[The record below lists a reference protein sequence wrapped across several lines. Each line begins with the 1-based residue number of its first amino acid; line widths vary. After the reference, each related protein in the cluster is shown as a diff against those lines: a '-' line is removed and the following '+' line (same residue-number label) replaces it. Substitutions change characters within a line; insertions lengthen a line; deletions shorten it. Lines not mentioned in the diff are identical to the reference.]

1 MNHDVLIIGAGPV
14 GLCLAKALADQ
25 SLKVALV
32 ERQPE
37 QALAEPAF
45 DGREIALTHA
55 SMRLMHQLDLW
66 RHIPE
71 EGIAPLRNAQVMNGA
86 SPHHMRIDGEL
97 AGQEQLGCLVPNHLI
112 RRAAWLAVRDTP
124 GIIVHAEAKV
134 SAVHADAQQ
143 AWAELQDGSRLQA
156 GLLVAA
162 DSRFSETR
170 RALGIDA
177 DMHDFGKSMLVCRMR
192 HSVEHKHTAWE
203 WFDHGQTLALLP
215 LQEYQSSVVVTVTG
229 EQAQRLVQMEEA
241 EFGREMER
249 RFDNRLGS
257 MQLESTRHAYPL
269 VGVYSRRF
277 VGPRFALAG
286 DAAVGM
292 HPVTA
297 HGFNFGLAGVERLAS
312 AMRQGKRRGLEPAD
326 PRVLSRYQRNHRLGT
341 KPLYLTTRAIVG
353 LYTDDRKPAR
363 VLREAA
369 LRAGSRLSP
378 FRRAV
383 AASLANEGPQNLSP
397 LQHLR
402 SRLAALRP

>member
-1 MNHDVLIIGAGPV
+1 MTYDVLIIGAGPV

-37 QALAEPAF
+37 QTLAEPAF
-45 DGREIALTHA
+45 DGREIALTHG
-55 SMRLMHQLDLW
+55 SMRLMRQLGLW

-86 SPHHMRIDGEL
+86 SPHHMRIDGAL
-97 AGQEQLGCLVPNHLI
+97 VGQEQLGCLVPNHLI
-112 RRAAWLAVRDTP
+112 RRAAWLAVQDTP
-124 GIIVHAEAKV
+124 GITLFAEARV

-143 AWAELQDGSRLQA
+143 AWAQLQDGTRLQA

-170 RALGIDA
+170 RALGIQA
-177 DMHDFGKSMLVCRMR
+177 GMHDFGKSMLVCRMR
-192 HSVEHKHTAWE
+192 HSVEHQHTAWE
-203 WFDHGQTLALLP
+203 WFGHGQTLALLP
-215 LQEYQSSVVVTVTG
+215 LQEHQSSVVVTVTG
-229 EQAQRLVQMEEA
+229 EQAQRLVHMDEA
-241 EFGREMER
+241 GFASEMER
-249 RFDNRLGS
+249 RFDHRLGT

-269 VGVYSRRF
+269 VGVYSSHF

-297 HGFNFGLAGVERLAS
+297 HGFNFGLAGVERLAES
-312 AMRQGKRRGLEPAD
+312 IRQGRRRGLEPAH
-326 PRVLSRYQRNHRLGT
+326 PSVLSRYQRNHRLGT
-341 KPLYLTTRAIVG
+341 RPLYLTTRAIVD
-353 LYTDDRKPAR
+353 LYTNDRRPAR
-363 VLREAA
+363 LLREAA
-369 LRAGSRLSP
+369 LRTGSRLSP

-383 AASLANEGPQNLSP
+383 AASLANEGPQDLSP

-402 SRLAALRP
+402 SRFSALQP

>member
-1 MNHDVLIIGAGPV
+1 MTHDVLIIGAGPV

-37 QALAEPAF
+37 SALADPGF

-55 SMRLMHQLDLW
+55 SMRLMRQLDLG

-71 EGIAPLRNAQVMNGA
+71 DAIAPLRNAQVMNGA
-86 SPHHMRIDGEL
+86 SPHHMRVDGAL
-97 AGQEQLGCLVPNHLI
+97 VGQEQLGCLIPNHLI
-112 RRAAWLAVRDTP
+112 RRAAWLAVQDTP
-124 GIIVHAEAKV
+124 GITLHAGAQV
-134 SAVHADAQQ
+134 TAVHADSQQ
-143 AWAELQDGSRLQA
+143 AWVQLQDGARLQTR
-156 GLLVAA
+156 LLVAA

-170 RALGIDA
+170 RALGMDA

-192 HSVEHKHTAWE
+192 HSVEHRHTAWE
-203 WFDHGQTLALLP
+203 WFGHGQTLALLP
-215 LQEYQSSVVVTVTG
+215 LQEHQSSVVLTVTG
-229 EQAQRLVQMEEA
+229 EQARRLEQMDA
-241 EFGREMER
+241 DEFARDLER
-249 RFDNRLGS
+249 RFDHRLGS
-257 MQLESTRHAYPL
+257 MALESARHVYPL

-277 VGPRFALAG
+277 VGPRFALVG

-297 HGFNFGLAGVERLAS
+297 HGFNFGLASIERLGEAI
-312 AMRQGKRRGLEPAD
+312 RQGRSRGLAPSD

-341 KPLYLTTRAIVG
+341 RPLYLTTRAIVD
-353 LYTDDRKPAR
+353 LYTNDRRPAR

-369 LRAGSRLSP
+369 LRAGSRFSP
-378 FRRAV
+378 FRRAL
-383 AASLANEGPQNLSP
+383 AASLANEGPQDLSP

-402 SRLAALRP
+402 SRLSALRP

>member
-1 MNHDVLIIGAGPV
+1 M
-14 GLCLAKALADQ
+14 
-25 SLKVALV
+25 
-32 ERQPE
+32 
-37 QALAEPAF
+37 
-45 DGREIALTHA
+45 
-55 SMRLMHQLDLW
+55 
-66 RHIPE
+66 
-71 EGIAPLRNAQVMNGA
+71 
-86 SPHHMRIDGEL
+86 
-97 AGQEQLGCLVPNHLI
+97 
-112 RRAAWLAVRDTP
+112 
-124 GIIVHAEAKV
+124 
-134 SAVHADAQQ
+134 
-143 AWAELQDGSRLQA
+143 
-156 GLLVAA
+156 
-162 DSRFSETR
+162 
-170 RALGIDA
+170 
-177 DMHDFGKSMLVCRMR
+177 
-192 HSVEHKHTAWE
+192 
-203 WFDHGQTLALLP
+203 
-215 LQEYQSSVVVTVTG
+215 VVTVTG

-249 RFDNRLGS
+249 RFDHRLGS

-297 HGFNFGLAGVERLAS
+297 HGFNFGLAGVERMAS
-312 AMRQGKRRGLEPAD
+312 AIRQGKRRGLEPAD

-341 KPLYLTTRAIVG
+341 RPLYLTTRAIVG

-383 AASLANEGPQNLSP
+383 AASLANEGPQDLSP

-402 SRLAALRP
+402 NRLGALRP